1 MSSAGGRSVLA
12 SIVGWLIALILIWVF
27 FGWIFATIRFL
38 LRAFLFLVVV
48 GGLIALYFRLRQD

>member
-1 MSSAGGRSVLA
+1 MSSTGGRSILA
-12 SIVGWLIALILIWVF
+12 TIIGWLIVIILIWVF

-48 GGLIALYFRLRQD
+48 GALIALYFRLRQD

>member
-1 MSSAGGRSVLA
+1 MSDSGARSVLA
-12 SIVGWLIALILIWVF
+12 TIVGWLIVIVLVWVF

-48 GGLIALYFRLRQD
+48 GALIALYFRLRQD